1 MPGTYLLQ
9 RGGNNQFFWNL
20 RSANNEKILTSELYN
35 SKAGALGGI
44 ESCRVNS
51 PLDARYRRF
60 DDKSGSPR
68 FSLHAANNEI
78 IGASESYSST
88 AARET
93 GIASCKL
100 NGPTATLDDRT

>member
-44 ESCRVNS
+44 E
-51 PLDARYRRF
+51 
-60 DDKSGSPR
+60 
-68 FSLHAANNEI
+68 
-78 IGASESYSST
+78 
-88 AARET
+88 
-93 GIASCKL
+93 
-100 NGPTATLDDRT
+100 